1 MKNLKN
7 IIIYVLIVVVL
18 CLAVFVLFQYY
29 SRVNQIDKTVVTQE
43 PEIVKVLA
51 YYSNSVTNPQ
61 MLDCSLVF
69 PVERIVTSREKIYEE
84 TINNLLLGPTKEEV
98 MQGYSNLIPAGTR
111 LNFVKFDDGVLQ
123 ADFNESL
130 DRGVGGSCL
139 VSAIRSQIER
149 TMRQWPEVKSVVISI
164 KGESE
169 IILQP

>member
-1 MKNLKN
+1 MKGFKN
-7 IIIYVLIVVVL
+7 IIIYILIVIVL
-18 CLAVFVLFQYY
+18 SLAIFVLFQYY
-29 SRVNQIDKTVVTQE
+29 AGVETVDRAVVKDE
-43 PEIVKVLA
+43 PEIVKVMI
-51 YYSNSVTNPQ
+51 YYSNSVKNPA

-69 PVERIVTSREKIYEE
+69 SVERVVTSREKIYEA
-84 TINNLLLGPTKEEV
+84 TINQLLLEPTKEEITL
-98 MQGYSNLIPAGTR
+98 GYKNLIPVGTK
-111 LNFVKFDDGVLQ
+111 LNFVKFDNGILQ

-149 TMRQWPEVKSVVISI
+149 TMQQWPEVKSVVVSI